1 MTICEPQIFGADPV
15 NVRWSVVRGDT
26 AVLRV
31 MFLEADEVTPL
42 DLTGWIFEST
52 AFNRKQEIFNELDVE
67 IGTGY
72 VDIIADSDVTESWGT
87 GIGGRV
93 IELIFDLQVEIGTRV
108 WTPVLGTVSVLGDVT
123 GGTL

>member
-31 MFLEADEVTPL
+31 MFLEADETTPL

-52 AFNRKQEIFNELDVE
+52 AFNRRQEIFNELDVE
-67 IGTGY
+67 VGSGY
-72 VDIIADSDVTESWGT
+72 VDIIATSDVTASWGT

-93 IELIFDLQVEIGTRV
+93 VELIFDLQVEIGTRV

-123 GGTL
+123 GGAL